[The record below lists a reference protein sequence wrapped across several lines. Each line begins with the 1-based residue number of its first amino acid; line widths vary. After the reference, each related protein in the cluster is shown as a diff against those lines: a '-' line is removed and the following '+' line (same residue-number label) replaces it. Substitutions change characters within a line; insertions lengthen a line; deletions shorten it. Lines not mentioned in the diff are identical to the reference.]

1 MDGEKPTGPKAQYIA
16 SLVDIEDQ
24 DVTYS
29 NETIE
34 ATTVAEAISKAR
46 QWAQEEYQ
54 KTGNALLILKG
65 SDGPG
70 ALYSEVF
77 SRAR

>member
-1 MDGEKPTGPKAQYIA
+1 MDGEKPTGPKAQS

-46 QWAQEEYQ
+46 QWAQEYQ